1 MVKGAHSASLAL
13 VLLLI
18 FASQLELART
28 EESDGTNARYVLVLA
43 EGTATGSTLSG
54 NCRGNGGSADR
65 VNSKSKLLSKQA
77 LCRDECDLLG
87 KDCTGYSYTAASE
100 KCVIH
105 GPGMSGTCALQG
117 RISVDECGIC
127 GGKHSG
133 LAAKQTR
140 TTCGDCSLKPTTDT
154 IWDETENFC
163 RAEGGQWTAGTWAP
177 SKWSEPADGWTGH
190 SHATTYVHSAD
201 GVEGTDC
208 YDKNPWDGRPQC
220 LSASEQDRDVAEHL
234 CQNDF
239 DDEIWKQRNAG
250 ADDVC
255 PRGCTLQKP
264 YESQGPV
271 FEQFVTCLQERS
283 SAEEGY
289 VDRECTKDFER
300 NLDQKAAL
308 CNPNSCQF
316 KQAPVMRQI
325 HEDAHAPAHRLP
337 GWRYDIVS
345 RGDTVGQTYPEG
357 TFGDCRI
364 EGNGMKTVMSKSCGR
379 TCTASNGMS
388 VVLQEGCAQA
398 CLDDASGSCVGYAH
412 SADSCILYS
421 PFAHRYLV
429 HDNGDTWARA
439 GGQVIP
445 CISHNSPTGCKTI
458 NAAKPNPAYICALL
472 EQTPSRWEAW
482 GRPGGRKYVA
492 VRIITSGASK
502 DKFTTDVTKSLRR
515 RMAGL
520 AFVNTSSSDDSQV
533 ALSVSTKDLL
543 SSYPGSEVVLD
554 FVVAANSSTD
564 RAMRRLL
571 DAQTSTAGK
580 RNMLEGSFTACVC
593 VCARARARARI
604 CRCVHVLAHQYS
616 HGECS
621 LQGDAT
627 TQRAR
632 RGDPSGW
639 CRTVAEFRT
648 HNWSHCGDYMRYC
661 SSKCGQV
668 CCRSFRNSLWHPG
681 SPASLNLAAGVNFAS
696 RHHIF

>member
-1 MVKGAHSASLAL
+1 
-13 VLLLI
+13 
-18 FASQLELART
+18 
-28 EESDGTNARYVLVLA
+28 
-43 EGTATGSTLSG
+43 
-54 NCRGNGGSADR
+54 
-65 VNSKSKLLSKQA
+65 
-77 LCRDECDLLG
+77 
-87 KDCTGYSYTAASE
+87 
-100 KCVIH
+100 
-105 GPGMSGTCALQG
+105 
-117 RISVDECGIC
+117 
-127 GGKHSG
+127 
-133 LAAKQTR
+133 
-140 TTCGDCSLKPTTDT
+140 
-154 IWDETENFC
+154 
-163 RAEGGQWTAGTWAP
+163 
-177 SKWSEPADGWTGH
+177 
-190 SHATTYVHSAD
+190 
-201 GVEGTDC
+201 
-208 YDKNPWDGRPQC
+208 
-220 LSASEQDRDVAEHL
+220 
-234 CQNDF
+234 
-239 DDEIWKQRNAG
+239 
-250 ADDVC
+250 
-255 PRGCTLQKP
+255 
-264 YESQGPV
+264 
-271 FEQFVTCLQERS
+271 
-283 SAEEGY
+283 
-289 VDRECTKDFER
+289 
-300 NLDQKAAL
+300 
-308 CNPNSCQF
+308 
-316 KQAPVMRQI
+316 
-325 HEDAHAPAHRLP
+325 
-337 GWRYDIVS
+337 
-345 RGDTVGQTYPEG
+345 
-357 TFGDCRI
+357 
-364 EGNGMKTVMSKSCGR
+364 MKTVMSKSCGR

-482 GRPGGRKYVA
+482 GRLQRPGGRKYVA

-502 DKFTTDVTKSLRR
+502 DTFTTDVTKSLRR

-593 VCARARARARI
+593 VCVRARARARI

-632 RGDPSGW
+632 RGGPSGW

-648 HNWSHCGDYMRYC
+648 HRQRQQLRPCAVRGW
-661 SSKCGQV
+661 QV
-668 CCRSFRNSLWHPG
+668 CARRRQH
-681 SPASLNLAAGVNFAS
+681 GVQDLLS
-696 RHHIF
+696 WILP